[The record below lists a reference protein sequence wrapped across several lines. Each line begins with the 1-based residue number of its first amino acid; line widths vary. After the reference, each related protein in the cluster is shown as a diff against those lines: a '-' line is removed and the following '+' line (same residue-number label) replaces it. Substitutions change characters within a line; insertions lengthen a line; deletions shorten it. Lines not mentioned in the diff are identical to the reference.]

1 MPDRKPQELFAI
13 SCKANIMG
21 RMELVCF
28 GMYRYEKKRKIHA
41 QKKVVAIWAQLH
53 IRTPLLLLMTNHEET
68 RLKVLP

>member
-41 QKKVVAIWAQLH
+41 QKISCCNLGAIAH
-53 IRTPLLLLMTNHEET
+53 SYPSFVIDD
-68 RLKVLP
+68 

>member
-28 GMYRYEKKRKIHA
+28 RMYRYEKKRKTHA
-41 QKKVVAIWAQLH
+41 EKKSCCNLGAIAYSY
-53 IRTPLLLLMTNHEET
+53 P
-68 RLKVLP
+68 PPPFCY